1 MMQIGP
7 VSFAWIALALFI
19 AILSLVALRLGARTT
34 TLSETDIIDHYSALY
49 LENESAEGRPAQ
61 LTDCYALAGSAFW
74 QRIEIICQPAV
85 AAPYRYVVGYWGQL
99 LHFKRSLPNDLIPKA

>member
-1 MMQIGP
+1 MQIGR
-7 VSFAWIALALFI
+7 VSFAWIALVLFI
-19 AILSLVALRLGARTT
+19 AVVGLIALRLGAQTT

-49 LENESAEGRPAQ
+49 LENESAEGRAAQ

-74 QRIEIICQPAV
+74 ARIEIICQPAK

-99 LHFKRSLPNDLIPKA
+99 LYFKRSLASDLVPTA